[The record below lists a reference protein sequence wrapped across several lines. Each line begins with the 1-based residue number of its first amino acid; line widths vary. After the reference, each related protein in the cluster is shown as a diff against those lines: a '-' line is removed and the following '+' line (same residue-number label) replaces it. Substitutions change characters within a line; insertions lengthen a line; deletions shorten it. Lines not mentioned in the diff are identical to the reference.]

1 MAALS
6 VSELNLYRTHRY
18 STYSITGTSSM
29 ADSKIPSLGY
39 ARLGLLQKPSSGYD
53 LRKVFSSTSMKT
65 YSDRGRLGNAGKSSI

>member
-1 MAALS
+1 
-6 VSELNLYRTHRY
+6 
-18 STYSITGTSSM
+18 M